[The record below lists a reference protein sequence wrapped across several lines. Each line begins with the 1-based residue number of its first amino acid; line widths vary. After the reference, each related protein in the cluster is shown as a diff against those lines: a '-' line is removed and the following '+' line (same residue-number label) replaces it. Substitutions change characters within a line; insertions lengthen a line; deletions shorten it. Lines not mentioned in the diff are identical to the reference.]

1 LPSRTAIRRTKI
13 VATLGPVTAEPSAM
27 AELLA
32 AGVNVF
38 RVNASHGTPE
48 SRQQMIADAQR
59 VVAEGNEVGAILV
72 DLHGPRIR
80 VGTLPEPMQLEQ
92 GSTVV
97 FGFEGEVNEG
107 EIPTTYRELAGDVRP
122 GTRILLND
130 GLLAVD
136 VTRIVGDR
144 VEATVRHGGELLS
157 NKGMNLPG
165 TDVSTP
171 AVTDADREEIAR
183 AVASGVDYIG
193 ISFVRRPHEVEEIRS
208 VVPKTMKLVAKIEKD
223 TALDHMYEI
232 VDVADVVMVA
242 RGDLGVELSYEEV
255 PMVQKRLIR
264 AANLQGKPVITAT
277 QMLESMVHAPRP
289 TRAEASDVANAI
301 LDGTDAVMLS
311 AETAIGKYPVLAVE
325 AMDRIAREVE
335 GGRQGRSPAFD
346 LAIGRRGSAE
356 DRAQVPFIA
365 ARPTTEDAIAV
376 AVVAAAELLSAPL
389 IVCFTSSGFTARTV
403 AQYRPKVPVVAVTP
417 ELTTFRQLALVWGVV
432 PILVKHY
439 PNYETMLPVARER
452 ILARGLAKEG
462 DLLVVTAGVPFDVPG
477 TTNLL
482 KIEPV

>member
-1 LPSRTAIRRTKI
+1 
-13 VATLGPVTAEPSAM
+13 M

-32 AGVNVF
+32 AGVSVF

-48 SRQQMIADAQR
+48 LRQQMIADAQR
-59 VVAEGNEVGAILV
+59 VATNGNEAAAILV
-72 DLHGPRIR
+72 DLPGPRIR
-80 VGTLPEPMQLEQ
+80 VGTLPEPMLLES

-136 VTRIVGDR
+136 VTRIVGDK
-144 VEATVRHGGELLS
+144 VEATVRHGGELSS

-165 TDVSTP
+165 TEVSTP
-171 AVTDADREEIAR
+171 AVTDADRVEITR
-183 AVASGVDYIG
+183 AVAAGVDYIG
-193 ISFVRRPHEVEEIRS
+193 ISFVRRPHDVEEIRGL
-208 VVPKTMKLVAKIEKD
+208 VPKTIKLVAKIEKD

-232 VDVADVVMVA
+232 VEVADVVMVA

-311 AETAIGKYPVLAVE
+311 AETAIGSYPVLAVE

-335 GGRQGRSPAFD
+335 AGRQGRSPAFD

-356 DRAQVPFIA
+356 DRA
-365 ARPTTEDAIAV
+365 R
-376 AVVAAAELLSAPL
+376 
-389 IVCFTSSGFTARTV
+389 
-403 AQYRPKVPVVAVTP
+403 
-417 ELTTFRQLALVWGVV
+417 
-432 PILVKHY
+432 
-439 PNYETMLPVARER
+439 
-452 ILARGLAKEG
+452 
-462 DLLVVTAGVPFDVPG
+462 VPG
-477 TTNLL
+477 PNALG
-482 KIEPV
+482 